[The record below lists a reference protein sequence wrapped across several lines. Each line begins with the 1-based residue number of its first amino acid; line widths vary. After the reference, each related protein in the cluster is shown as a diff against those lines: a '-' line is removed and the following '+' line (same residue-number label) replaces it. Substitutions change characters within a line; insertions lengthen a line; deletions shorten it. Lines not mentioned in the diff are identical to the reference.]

1 MLTNT
6 ELSIPEDSTWT
17 IKWSATGATAGSFS
31 ETTLDTDLE
40 KDCSNLSLT
49 QLLPMPMHVPL
60 ME

>member
-40 KDCSNLSLT
+40 TVSNLSLT
-49 QLLPMPMHVPL
+49 QLLPMPMHVLL